1 MSKDTV
7 ISGLMG
13 KGWTK
18 EQATGVA
25 ANIEQESRFNPAA
38 IGDGGKAHGIA
49 QWHPDRQANFQAQYG
64 KPLKGIKDFNELVQ
78 FYRDLSAKQA
88 KKFPDR
94 CLKLSE
100 VKGKPLTLKAAING
114 EG

>member
-1 MSKDTV
+1 MTDAITIQNPRNRDGSTGHVLAKRSVTFTEIRMESTNTHGGGV
-7 ISGLMG
+7 I
-13 KGWTK
+13 
-18 EQATGVA
+18 
-25 ANIEQESRFNPAA
+25 
-38 IGDGGKAHGIA
+38 
-49 QWHPDRQANFQAQYG
+49 
-64 KPLKGIKDFNELVQ
+64 PLKGIKDFKELVQ